1 MDPATRTIRLAAY
14 LMSRGFPVGDLG
26 AGLDD
31 RVLQALS
38 GVTTFGRAEVE
49 ACLALGDRSVPLL
62 LERLG
67 AAAVPAPAPPA
78 PVVAA
83 PSPAAA
89 PAAAPP
95 AAAPPAPAPAPAAP
109 PVEVDEELQAEVAA
123 FLTSNAKFKSQLRG
137 LPPRVAENDRAYGDM
152 LVTYYSSREAKELVG
167 IRPAVLLAR
176 FVEHWMIPELRP
188 RARAEYCLDRVFEA
202 GEVP

>member
-38 GVTTFGRAEVE
+38 GVTPFGRAEVE

-67 AAAVPAPAPPA
+67 AATVPAPP
-78 PVVAA
+78 
-83 PSPAAA
+83 
-89 PAAAPP
+89 PP
-95 AAAPPAPAPAPAAP
+95 AAAVPPAPAPVSAPSAPAPAPEAPPAAP

-176 FVEHWMIPELRP
+176 FVELWMIPELRP